1 MALVVTAT
9 WKARPG
15 QENQVREIIKI
26 MTSLSRQERA
36 NRQYQGQVSPDD
48 PGTFFLYEMYDDEAG
63 FEEHKAS
70 EHFRDHVLGDAVA
83 RLEHR
88 AVKTFT
94 TIDV

>member
-1 MALVVTAT
+1 
-9 WKARPG
+9 
-15 QENQVREIIKI
+15 
-26 MTSLSRQERA
+26 
-36 NRQYQGQVSPDD
+36 VSPDD

-63 FEEHKAS
+63 FDEHKAS

-88 AVKTFT
+88 AVKTLT